1 MALNDYEFSYNGL
14 IFGGNNPIGVIEVTG
29 MTDLA
34 VGLGDSPIPRGS
46 GDVPGLAVGLSKEI
60 IFDLKTTGPKRSQE
74 LADNLA
80 SALSAFSISQEPLPL
95 VFKEP
100 GVDEAL
106 IYCRVLATT
115 IPRSPTLTH
124 AMRPFSIRLKA
135 SDPRVY
141 SSELH
146 QETLGIYNPSGGG
159 LDFDVD
165 YGKEYVGGPTNEKV
179 LNNAGNSDAY
189 PLLRFYGPP
198 TGTITE
204 VLVTNLTTGQTCEI
218 TAAILINQILEADMG
233 RIVTVDP
240 GGTPYINIGGSNR
253 YGDWTLPRTP
263 FALVPGDNLLRYEVT
278 GTSTDGLLV
287 INHRDTWL

>member
-14 IFGGNNPIGVIEVTG
+14 TFGGTTDIGVVAVTG

-60 IFDLKTTGPKRSQE
+60 IFDLKTNGPKRSQA
-74 LADNLA
+74 LADQLA
-80 SALSAFSISQEPLPL
+80 SALSAFSMSQEPLPL
-95 VFKEP
+95 LFKEP
-100 GVDEAL
+100 GVAEAL
-106 IYCRVLATT
+106 VYCRVLATT
-115 IPRSPTLTH
+115 IPRSPTTTFN
-124 AMRPFSIRLKA
+124 MRPFSVRLKA
-135 SDPRVY
+135 SDPRIY

-146 QETLGIYNPSGGG
+146 QETIGIYNPSGGG

-165 YGKEYVGGPTNEKV
+165 YGKEYIGGPTNEKV
-179 LNNAGNSDAY
+179 ITNAGNSDAY
-189 PLLRFYGPP
+189 PLMRFYGP
-198 TGTITE
+198 TSGTITE
-204 VLVTNLTTGQTCEI
+204 VEVTNLTTGQTCDI
-218 TAAILINQILEADMG
+218 TSTILTAQILEADMG

-240 GGTPYINIGGSNR
+240 AGNPYIHIGGSNR
-253 YGDWTLPRTP
+253 YGDWVLPRTP
-263 FALVPGDNLLRYEVT
+263 FALAPGDNLIRYEVT